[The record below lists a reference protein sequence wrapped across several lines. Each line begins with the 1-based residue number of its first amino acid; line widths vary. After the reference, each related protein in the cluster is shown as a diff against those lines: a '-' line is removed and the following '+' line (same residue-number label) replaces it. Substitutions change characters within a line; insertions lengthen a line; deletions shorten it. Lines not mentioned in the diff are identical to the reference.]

1 MICKKPVKDFKVR
14 THCQLFHPIE
24 DREFWDNID
33 PDAVSY
39 FESNVKLYEGKAR
52 PHLTASLYR
61 EFAINGNRSNFQD
74 VYFGRRAELIN
85 KVLVE
90 CAYNDGRYLNDIL
103 DLTWMILEETTW
115 TLPAHNREVDGIDSL
130 PDFKNHSLDL
140 FLAETACTMAF
151 VYCTMGK
158 KLDELSRVVSRRIK
172 WRLGHDLIDDY
183 LARSDYWWMGFS
195 EKIPNNWNPWVNSN
209 VLAVAMI
216 VEDDAQKLK
225 RIVDKVIE
233 TLDIYLKYYPEDGG
247 CDEGPAYWNQA
258 GLSMLE
264 CMWLLN
270 IVSDGEINRFSEKK
284 VVNTSEY
291 LMKVYIGGGRCV
303 NFADS
308 RCNILLYPSTM
319 FKFGEIMGN
328 QKLADFSK
336 YISEDANWHSH
347 DDEMISKSIRMYDVA
362 EYTSKLKE
370 HKNSEFKL
378 ECDCWIPSIE
388 VMTSRTESDFK
399 KGLFIAAKGGHNG
412 ESHNHNDV
420 GNFIVYKNGIPY
432 LIDSGN
438 MTYTKTTFSSERYT
452 LWTTQSAYH
461 NLPTVGGYE
470 QAPGREYAAEEVS
483 YHADDGGVV
492 FSLDLKDTFYEN
504 DIIKKWVRTI
514 RFDRRKQEIRVTE
527 DFEFTKESEFTLN
540 YLTPQTVLT
549 SESKITLL
557 YDGGGELS
565 LEFNQSFDIATEKI
579 EFDDKLLKANW
590 GDNLYRIKATQ
601 RAKAA
606 IVEYIIK

>member
-1 MICKKPVKDFKVR
+1 MTCKKSVQNFKVR
-14 THCQLFHPIE
+14 THCRLFHPID
-24 DREFWDNID
+24 DRDFWDNID
-33 PDAVSY
+33 PDAVAY
-39 FESNVKLYEGKAR
+39 FESNVKLYEGKAQ
-52 PHLTASLYR
+52 PQLTASLYR
-61 EFAINGNRSNFQD
+61 EFAVNGNRSNFQD

-90 CAYNDGRYLNDIL
+90 CAYNDGRYINDIL

-115 TLPAHNREVDGIDSL
+115 TLPAHNREVDGTDSL

-151 VYCTMGK
+151 VYCIMGER
-158 KLDELSRVVSRRIK
+158 LDELSHVVSRRIK
-172 WRLGHDLIDDY
+172 WRLGHDLTDDY

-216 VEDDAQKLK
+216 IEDDEQKLK

-233 TLDIYLKYYPEDGG
+233 TLDIYLKHYPEDGG

-362 EYTSKLKE
+362 EYSHRLKE
-370 HKNSEFKL
+370 YKSSGFKP
-378 ECDCWIPSIE
+378 ECDYWIPSIE
-388 VMTSRTESDFK
+388 VMTSRTDADSQ

-420 GNFIVYKNGIPY
+420 GNFIVYKNGVPY

-452 LWTTQSAYH
+452 LWTTRSIFH
-461 NLPTVGGYE
+461 NLPAVDGYE
-470 QAPGREYAAEEVS
+470 QAPGREYAAKDVF
-483 YHADDGGVV
+483 YRADAGGIV
-492 FSLDLKDTFYEN
+492 FSLDLTDAFYKN
-504 DIIKKWVRTI
+504 DVVKKWVRTI
-514 RFDRRKQEIRVTE
+514 RFDRRKQEICVTE
-527 DFEFTKESEFTLN
+527 DFEFEKEAEFTLN
-540 YLTPQTVLT
+540 YITPQTVLT
-549 SESKITLL
+549 SESKITLTH
-557 YDGGGELS
+557 DGKSELS
-565 LEFNQSFDIATEKI
+565 VEFNQGLDFTAEEI

-590 GDNLYRIKATQ
+590 GDKLYRIKAAKK
-601 RAKAA
+601 AKAA